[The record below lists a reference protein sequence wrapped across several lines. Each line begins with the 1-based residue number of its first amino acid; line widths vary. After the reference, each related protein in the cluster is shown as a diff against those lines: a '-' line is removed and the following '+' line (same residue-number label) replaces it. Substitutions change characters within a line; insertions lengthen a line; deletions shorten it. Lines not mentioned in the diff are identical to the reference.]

1 MNTIPRYMQVM
12 NYYIPLIK
20 SGKLKEGDKMPTEE
34 EICRLFQISRIT
46 VRKALDGLMQSGY
59 IYKQQ
64 GKGSYVTTKK
74 TGLQLDHLKGF
85 SEEMRM
91 LGKEPTSKILSFDIV
106 QPSEKAAGEL
116 QMDAD
121 QKVYLLE
128 RLRSADGEPIS
139 IERVYLPFH
148 RFPTLQSDE
157 LTGSLYEVLQLRYGC
172 VSHHARQ
179 QILAGVANEE
189 EASILGIGAG
199 AAVLRT
205 YRTTCEQDQ
214 TAFEYVEATYRGDQY
229 QFNVTLYKEQ

>member
-1 MNTIPRYMQVM
+1 MNTLPRYMQVM

-34 EICRLFQISRIT
+34 EICQLFQISRIT
-46 VRKALDGLMQSGY
+46 VRKALDGLMQGGY

-64 GKGSYVTTKK
+64 GKGSYVTTQK
-74 TGLQLDHLKGF
+74 TGFQLDHLKGF

-91 LGKEPTSKILSFDIV
+91 LGKEPSSRILSFDIT

-116 QMDAD
+116 QLEAN

-128 RLRSADGEPIS
+128 RLRSADGQPIS

-157 LTGSLYEVLQLRYGC
+157 LAGSLYEVLQFRYGC

-179 QILAGVANEE
+179 QILAGLANED
-189 EASILGIGAG
+189 EASILGIKAG

-205 YRTTCEQDQ
+205 YRITCEQDG

-229 QFNVTLYKEQ
+229 QFNVTLYKE